1 MRQSLKVKLRFQ
13 IFPTYLLVLSEE
25 GADSDQPGQSRR
37 GQAKEDRQQQAG
49 VRHHVLCLI

>member
-25 GADSDQPGQSRR
+25 GANPDQPGQSSR
-37 GQAKEDRQQQAG
+37 GQAEEDRQQQAG